1 MDEMKGR
8 KLWLGVLVVAL
19 VGVVVVTA
27 DAAQKVQYGL
37 KLEKGKKYYVK
48 MITEQQISQTV
59 MNQEQN
65 MEQTIGMGMD
75 FDVNDVNDRGD
86 AWVRFTYRWM
96 KFRQKGP
103 MNEIVYDSSQKD
115 VNAPP
120 TAQGFA
126 ALLNEGFA
134 VKLTPQGKAVQVKGL
149 DKMRN
154 NISQKLPAGPMR
166 EQMMKGLDQFLSE
179 EATKE
184 FTESSFAMYP
194 DREVGVGD
202 SWTKTVS
209 MTRGLPM
216 TIANKWTL
224 KDRKDNVATLD
235 VASEIKTNPNAKPME
250 MGPTKITYEL
260 TGTQQGQARMD
271 ETTGLM
277 LTSSFEQQVSGQVKM
292 TMPTPPQAQK
302 PDQNQP
308 QSPTEMAIP
317 MKIKATTTI
326 EIKER
331 K

>member
-1 MDEMKGR
+1 MKGR
-8 KLWLGVLVVAL
+8 RLWLGVLVVAL
-19 VGVVVVTA
+19 VGVVVVVA

-37 KLEKGKKYYVK
+37 KLEKGKKYYVQ

-86 AWVRFTYRWM
+86 VWVRLTYRWM
-96 KFRQKGP
+96 KFGQKGP
-103 MNEIVYDSSQKD
+103 MNVIVYDSSQKD
-115 VNAPP
+115 VNTPLA
-120 TAQGFA
+120 AQGFA

-154 NISQKLPAGPMR
+154 NIAQKLHAGPMR

-179 EATKE
+179 EAMKE
-184 FTESSFAMYP
+184 WTESSFMMYP

-235 VASEIKTNPNAKPME
+235 VASEIKTNTDAKTME

-260 TGTQQGQARMD
+260 TGTQKGQVRMD

-277 LTSSFEQQVSGQVKM
+277 LTSKLEQQISGQVRM
-292 TMPTPPQAQK
+292 TMPTPPQAQN

-308 QSPTEMAIP
+308 QPPQEMAVP
-317 MKIKATTTI
+317 LKIKSTTTM
-326 EIKER
+326 EMKGR